1 MRNPSVYFADDT
13 AENCISYLS
22 EKSDNWYKNIQ
33 TNRYLEKMLTSWA
46 YYYGQ
51 YYDENHQVSFTGES
65 GEIVNLAV
73 NHFSNIGRH
82 ILNMVTGSRPAFQCM
97 AVNNDRKSMIQAELG
112 NNILNYYMREGR
124 FERKLKKATEYAIVM
139 GTGYIL
145 TEWNPTKGG
154 IDKTIPI
161 KEEDIAS
168 YDEHDRPLD
177 ENGNILKPTPL
188 FKGDIESRCLSP
200 LDVVFDFTKEDPE
213 LNDWYLVRTFVNKFD
228 LIAIYPEYKEEL
240 LSIST
245 EDQVRRRITLSP
257 YDMTVDIP
265 VYQFFH
271 RKTES
276 MTDGRYLFYVTKDI
290 VLDDVALPYPDL
302 PIQRISPADILGS
315 SFGYTTLFDL
325 IPIQTGI
332 NSVYSTLITN
342 HHAFGVQN
350 VINPIGNN
358 VKFTQVS
365 GGMNWI
371 EYDKEIGPPE
381 ALQLT
386 KSSPDSYNLLSTLEK
401 VMETVSAVNSVAR
414 GNPEASLK
422 SGTALAMIQAQALQF
437 MSGLQQTY
445 IQLLEDSGTSI
456 INLLKEFAEAPKI
469 IAISGITNA
478 TKMIEFN
485 NKDIQS
491 INRVLVEVS
500 NPLMNSTAGRTQI
513 ADNLLQMGLITT
525 PEKYLEVLNT
535 GNLSSLTKGTTDELD
550 VIRAENE
557 ALLKG
562 QPIIAIS
569 IDHHAMHIRNHRDV
583 LSDPVLRMD
592 QDLVVR
598 TLNHINEHLVL
609 LRETD
614 PALLSVI
621 GEQPIGPQGGSPPN
635 PQGNQQVPQGQAPMD
650 QMMSGAPQQNVPGAP
665 SPAKPPG
672 QFEGLPQTPE
682 ELMNQQVQ
690 G

>member
-1 MRNPSVYFADDT
+1 MKNPSVYFADDV
-13 AENCISYLS
+13 AENTISYLM

-33 TNRYLEKMLTSWA
+33 TNRYLEKMLTSWS

-51 YYDENHQVSFTGES
+51 FYDENHQISFGGES
-65 GEIVNLAV
+65 GEIVNLPV

-154 IDKTIPI
+154 VDEEIPI
-161 KEEDIAS
+161 NEELIHS

-177 ENGNILKPTPL
+177 ESGNILKPSYL
-188 FKGDIESRCLSP
+188 YKGDIESRCLSP

-228 LIAIYPEYKEEL
+228 LIAVYPEYKEQL
-240 LSIST
+240 LSIKT

-276 MTDGRYLFYVTKDI
+276 VPNGRYLYYVTNEI
-290 VLDDVALPYPDL
+290 ILDDTDLPYPDL

-315 SFGYTTLFDL
+315 SFGYTTMFDL

-332 NSVYSTLITN
+332 NSVYSTMITN

-350 VINPIGNN
+350 IINPIGNN

-371 EYDKEIGPPE
+371 EFDKEVGPPE

-386 KSSPDSYNLLSTLEK
+386 KTSEHTYNILNTLEK

-422 SGTALAMIQAQALQF
+422 SGTALALVQSQALQF

-445 IQLLEDSGTSI
+445 IQLLEDSGTAI
-456 INLLKEFAEAPKI
+456 INLLKEFADAPKI

-478 TKMIEFN
+478 TKMVEFN

-491 INRVLVEVS
+491 INRVLVEVG
-500 NPLMNSTAGRTQI
+500 NPLTNSVAGRTQI
-513 ADNLLQMGLITT
+513 AENLLQMGLITT
-525 PEKYLEVLNT
+525 PEKFFEILNT
-535 GNLSSLTKGTTDELD
+535 GSLSSLTKGTTDELD

-562 QPIIAIS
+562 QPVIAIS

-592 QDLVVR
+592 KDLVER

-614 PALLSVI
+614 PALLGVI
-621 GEQPIGPQGGSPPN
+621 GEQPVGPVGGSPPS
-635 PQGNQQVPQGQAPMD
+635 PQGNPNVPQSEAELAETMEGGTQQA
-650 QMMSGAPQQNVPGAP
+650 APRMPAP
-665 SPAKPPG
+665 AQPPAP
-672 QFEGLPQTPE
+672 FEGLPQTPE
-682 ELMNQQVQ
+682 ELMMQQSQ

>member
-1 MRNPSVYFADDT
+1 MKNPSIYFANDT
-13 AENCISYLS
+13 AENCINYLT

-33 TNRYLEKMLTSWA
+33 TNRYLEKMLTSWS

-51 YYDENHQVSFTGES
+51 FYDENHQISFSGES
-65 GEIVNLAV
+65 GEIVNLPV
-73 NHFSNIGRH
+73 NHFQNIARH

-97 AVNNDRKSMIQAELG
+97 AVNSDRKSMIQAELG

-139 GTGYIL
+139 GMGYIL

-154 IDKTIPI
+154 VDKELPI
-161 KEEDIAS
+161 EEEDIYD
-168 YDEHDRPLD
+168 YDEDGNPLD
-177 ENGNILKPTPL
+177 INGNIIEPKCTY
-188 FKGDIESRCLSP
+188 KGDIESRTLSP

-228 LIAIYPEYKEEL
+228 LIAVYPEHRDAI
-240 LSIST
+240 LSIKT
-245 EDQVRRRITLSP
+245 EDQLRRRITLSP
-257 YDMTVDIP
+257 CDETVDIP

-276 MTDGRYLFYVTKDI
+276 VRRGRYLYYVTPEI
-290 VLDDVALPYPDL
+290 ILDDVALPYPDL

-325 IPIQTGI
+325 IPIQQGI
-332 NSVYSTLITN
+332 NSVYSTMITN

-350 VINPIGNN
+350 IINPIGNN
-358 VKFTQVS
+358 IKFHQVAD
-365 GGMNWI
+365 GMNWI
-371 EYDKEIGPPE
+371 EYDEEVGPPQ

-386 KSSPDSYNLLSTLEK
+386 KVSEHSYQILGVLEK

-422 SGTALAMIQAQALQF
+422 SGTALALIQAQALQF

-445 IQLLEDSGTSI
+445 IQLLEDSGTAI
-456 INLLKEFAEAPKI
+456 INLLKEFAESKKV
-469 IAISGITNA
+469 IAISGVTNA
-478 TKMIEFN
+478 TRMAEFN

-491 INRVLVEVS
+491 INRVIVEVG
-500 NPLMNSTAGRTQI
+500 NPLMNSTAGRAQI
-513 ADNLLQMGLITT
+513 AENLLQMGIITT
-525 PEKYLEVLNT
+525 PEKYFEVLKT
-535 GNLSSLTKGTTDELD
+535 GNLDSMTKGTTDELD

-557 ALLKG
+557 ALLMG
-562 QPIIAIS
+562 TPVIALS
-569 IDHHAMHIRNHRDV
+569 IDHHALHIRNHRDV
-583 LSDPVLRMD
+583 LSDPILRQD
-592 QDLVVR
+592 TDLVQR
-598 TLNHINEHLVL
+598 TLMHIMEHTNL

-614 PALLSVI
+614 PALLAII
-621 GEQPIGPQGGSPPN
+621 GEQPVGPVMGTPPAPQGTTTPS
-635 PQGNQQVPQGQAPMD
+635 QAPSAEPVM
-650 QMMSGAPQQNVPGAP
+650 QGGTQQETPNMPQ
-665 SPAKPPG
+665 PAQPPG
-672 QFEGLPQTPE
+672 EFAEMPQTPE
-682 ELMNQQVQ
+682 QLMNQQVQ